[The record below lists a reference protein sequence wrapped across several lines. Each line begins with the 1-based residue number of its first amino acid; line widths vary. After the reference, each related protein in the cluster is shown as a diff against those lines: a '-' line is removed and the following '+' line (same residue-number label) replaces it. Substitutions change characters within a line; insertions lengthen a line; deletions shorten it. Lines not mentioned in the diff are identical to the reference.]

1 MVETPP
7 RSTGIHCCFEP
18 ALKLACFIGQAPGRH
33 GQKALA
39 GRSGNRLCTLAGL
52 PHDKLFMLFDRR
64 NVFRHFP
71 GRKSDF
77 FELKGDFFD
86 VRLARKE
93 AQSID
98 VTAYRLVV
106 FLGLNVA
113 KAFNIR
119 NGRLFKELRF
129 GEAKD
134 TLGIILP
141 HPSGVSHFWNAK
153 ENRRVAAFHLRRM
166 MSKAGIGTF
175 SKYFTRVR
183 RRRGQG
189 NRNVQSSV
197 LVYGET
203 MNQRLPDKR
212 SKYFSVDKKE

>member
-1 MVETPP
+1 MTP
-7 RSTGIHCCFEP
+7 RRFENP
-18 ALKLACFIGQAPGRH
+18 LKLACFIGQAPGRH
-33 GQKALA
+33 GQKALE
-39 GRSGNRLCTLAGL
+39 GRSGSRLCKLAGL

-77 FELKGDFFD
+77 FDLKGDFFD
-86 VRLARKE
+86 VRSARKE
-93 AQSID
+93 AKNID

-113 KAFNIR
+113 KAFNVR
-119 NGRLFKELRF
+119 NGCLFKELRF
-129 GEAKD
+129 GEEKN
-134 TLGIILP
+134 TVGVILP
-141 HPSGVSHFWNAK
+141 HPSGVSHFWNTK

-183 RRRGQG
+183 KRRGEG
-189 NRNVQSSV
+189 SVQPLAL
-197 LVYGET
+197 LVGKT
-203 MNQRLPDKR
+203 MSLPHNR
-212 SKYFSVDKKE
+212 SKYFSADKRG